1 MRIVDRVGG
10 GDSFSAGII
19 FGNLKSEWE
28 SQDILDFAVACS
40 ALSHT
45 FHGDFNLVDETEV
58 MSMVGGDI
66 SGRVQR

>member
-1 MRIVDRVGG
+1 MDRVGG
-10 GDSFSAGII
+10 GDSFSAGVI
-19 FGNLKSEWE
+19 FGNLKSNWT

-45 FHGDFNLVDETEV
+45 FHGDFNLVDEKEV
-58 MSMVGGDI
+58 MSIVGGDT